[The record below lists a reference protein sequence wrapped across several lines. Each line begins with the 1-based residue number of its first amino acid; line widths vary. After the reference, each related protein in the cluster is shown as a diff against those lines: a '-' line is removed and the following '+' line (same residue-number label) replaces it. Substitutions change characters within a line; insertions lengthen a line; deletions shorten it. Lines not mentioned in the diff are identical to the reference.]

1 MPSTMAHDD
10 KEGAPMTKSTNERK
24 EEYTSPKVLLRPLL
38 VLLGG
43 VGILLTIKIF
53 VEYVF

>member
-1 MPSTMAHDD
+1 
-10 KEGAPMTKSTNERK
+10 MTKSTNERK